1 MGRGKLILKLIE
13 NEKSRMTT
21 YQKRKK
27 GLKKKAKEFATLC
40 GVPTGMIIYGPKL
53 KNLPQEVDVWP
64 KEDSDFMEVVNLYK
78 DQGFCSRGV
87 KADSLFDFFKERK
100 RKVDDKMIKVRR
112 SNLESK
118 FPSFWDDRL
127 NSFSVD
133 QLRVLLVTFDNNIEV
148 ARRKIAMIKGDQKI
162 LDCPKSEIV
171 SGNYYSSQLGFSPCN
186 HSHQKHI
193 ELDHERM
200 MINKQPNISSV
211 KPLDQMPIYHML
223 PYDLNPNNNQMMIGG
238 DNHLAQFGGVS
249 GGNASAYGQ
258 VVLQPTL
265 FLDPPA
271 VIVDNAM
278 INNQR
283 ATYFYGTSMQTLQQH
298 YEQQN
303 PLPLPSNNSS
313 QMYGSHH
320 QHFNDFYRDMNEFG
334 IKHERGKL

>member
-40 GVPTGMIIYGPKL
+40 GVPTCMIIYGPKL

-64 KEDSDFMEVVNLYK
+64 KEANDFMEVVNLYK

-87 KADSLFDFFKERK
+87 KACSLFDFFNERK
-100 RKVDDKMIKVRR
+100 RKVDDKVNKVRR

-118 FPSFWDDRL
+118 FPSCWDDRL
-127 NSFSVD
+127 NNFSVD
-133 QLRVLLVTFDNNIEV
+133 QLRVLLVTFDNNIKV
-148 ARRKIAMIKGDQKI
+148 ARRKIATIKGDQNV

-171 SGNYYSSQLGFSPCN
+171 SGNYYSSQLGLSPCN
-186 HSHQKHI
+186 RSHQKHT
-193 ELDHERM
+193 ELDHELM

-223 PYDLNPNNNQMMIGG
+223 PYDLNPNNNNNQMMIGG
-238 DNHLAQFGGVS
+238 DHNHLGQFGGVS
-249 GGNASAYGQ
+249 GGNAVAYGQ

-265 FLDPPA
+265 FFDQPA
-271 VIVDNAM
+271 VVVDNVM

-283 ATYFYGTSMQTLQQH
+283 VMCFYGTSMQTLQQH
-298 YEQQN
+298 YEQQC

-313 QMYGSHH
+313 QMYGSHQHHH
-320 QHFNDFYRDMNEFG
+320 QYFNET
-334 IKHERGKL
+334 